1 MQPDHKSIPEYIR
14 ERMDELD
21 LTQRDLIPI
30 IGSRSKVSEILSGRR
45 DVTMPVAR
53 ALYKHLGVPADVL
66 LQDPPNPLEEEF
78 DYKKFPVREMMKNGW
93 IGRSTNP
100 VRDAEKLIKPLQI
113 SAGEVHSVVLP
124 RKNDLNRVNAK
135 LNPYALLAW
144 QWRVLAA
151 ARQKAL
157 PDYNSG
163 RITREFMDGV
173 AEASCGQQGP
183 LKAQRLLHEAGITF
197 VIVPHLSR
205 TYLDGVLIKAP
216 DERPIIGITLRY
228 DRLDNF
234 WFTLEHE
241 LSHLI
246 QVERGLANSHFFDD
260 VSMKASNY
268 VEEEADDIARNVLIP
283 PEMWASSGMDSDTSA
298 TEVIEFA
305 SEIRRHPAIVAGRIR
320 YENRDF
326 RKLSQLVGNG
336 KVRQL
341 FKASCTSHCAL

>member
-1 MQPDHKSIPEYIR
+1 MKPDHKSIPEYIR
-14 ERMDELD
+14 ARMDALD

-30 IGSRSKVSEILSGRR
+30 IGSRSKVSEILSGKR

-53 ALYKHLGVPADVL
+53 ALYKHLGVPADIL
-66 LQDPPNPLEEEF
+66 LQDPPNPLEEEL
-78 DYKKFPVREMMKNGW
+78 DYRKFPVREMMRNGW
-93 IGRSTNP
+93 IARSSNP
-100 VRDAEKLIKPLQI
+100 VRDAQKLIKPLQI

-144 QWRVLAA
+144 QWRVLAD
-151 ARQKAL
+151 ARKKAL
-157 PDYNSG
+157 PDYDRG
-163 RITREFMDGV
+163 CITREFMDRV
-173 AEASCGQQGP
+173 AEVSCGQRGP
-183 LKAQRLLHEAGITF
+183 LKAQRLLHQAGIAF

-205 TYLDGVLIKAP
+205 TYLDGVLIKAA

-241 LSHLI
+241 LSHLM

-260 VSMKASNY
+260 VSMKASNH
-268 VEEEADDIARNVLIP
+268 VEKEADDIARDILIP
-283 PEMWASSGMDSDTSA
+283 PEMWESSGMDSDASA

-305 SEIRRHPAIVAGRIR
+305 NEIKRHPAIVAGRIR
-320 YENRDF
+320 YESRDF

-336 KVRQL
+336 KVRPL
-341 FKASCTSHCAL
+341 FRSSCTSRFTL

>member
-1 MQPDHKSIPEYIR
+1 MKSDDKSIPEYIR
-14 ERMDELD
+14 ERMDELN
-21 LTQRDLIPI
+21 LKQRDLIPI

-53 ALYKHLGVPADVL
+53 ALYKHLGVPAEVL
-66 LQDPPNPLEEEF
+66 LQDPPNPLEEDL

-93 IGRSTNP
+93 IARSSNP
-100 VRDAEKLIKPLQI
+100 VRDAKKLIMPLQV
-113 SAGEVHSVVLP
+113 SAGEVQSFVLP
-124 RKNDLNRVNAK
+124 RKNDMNRVNAK

-144 QWRVLAA
+144 QWRVLAD
-151 ARQKAL
+151 ARRKAL
-157 PDYNSG
+157 PEYRRG
-163 RITREFMDGV
+163 RVTRDFMDNI
-173 AEASCGQQGP
+173 AETSCGQQGP
-183 LKAQRLLHEAGITF
+183 LRAQRLLHQAGIAF

-205 TYLDGVLIKAP
+205 TYLDGVLIKAAH
-216 DERPIIGITLRY
+216 ERPIIGITLRY

-234 WFTLEHE
+234 WFTLLHE

-246 QVERGLANSHFFDD
+246 QVEGGLANSHFFDD

-268 VEEEADDIARNVLIP
+268 VEEEADDLARNTLIP
-283 PEMWASSGMDSDTSA
+283 PEMWEGSGMDSNASA
-298 TEVIEFA
+298 TEIVEFA

-326 RKLSQLVGNG
+326 RKFSQLVGNG

-341 FKASCTSHCAL
+341 FQPNCESR